1 MAKVL
6 GKGLQALIKNYS
18 SEDTEYQDTILI
30 ENIII
35 NKHQPRKQFN
45 NEKIQNLMASIKSK
59 GIMQPLTVRKIDDK
73 IFELIAGE
81 RRLRA
86 AKLLNMKNVPVYVLN
101 QT

>member
-35 NKHQPRKQFN
+35 N
-45 NEKIQNLMASIKSK
+45 
-59 GIMQPLTVRKIDDK
+59 
-73 IFELIAGE
+73 
-81 RRLRA
+81 
-86 AKLLNMKNVPVYVLN
+86 
-101 QT
+101 